1 MQITEIL
8 KIVFPALMVLGALGS
23 AIVNVISKGDNPTTL
38 QWIGAALLY
47 TALMLRNRAWDTNK
61 ERSDYMSKYAIEL
74 NNINEVKDFTEA
86 VSKVE
91 SDVRLI
97 GKDENGRDW
106 ELSAKSLLCSLLMS
120 AKLQRNR
127 EHTAHDVDWNTLWCV
142 CDEDIYSLI
151 SKYVK

>member
-1 MQITEIL
+1 
-8 KIVFPALMVLGALGS
+8 
-23 AIVNVISKGDNPTTL
+23 
-38 QWIGAALLY
+38 
-47 TALMLRNRAWDTNK
+47 
-61 ERSDYMSKYAIEL
+61 MSKYAIEL
-74 NNINEVKDFTEA
+74 NSINEVKDFTEA

>member
-1 MQITEIL
+1 
-8 KIVFPALMVLGALGS
+8 
-23 AIVNVISKGDNPTTL
+23 
-38 QWIGAALLY
+38 
-47 TALMLRNRAWDTNK
+47 
-61 ERSDYMSKYAIEL
+61 MSKYAIEL

-142 CDEDIYSLI
+142 CDEDIYSLSYIFKLIENTFRYSPAHIDMMFAKSNKVIINKEKKSSCNQSWRRLFRYLSI
-151 SKYVK
+151 SCWNPIFV